1 MLLLGSLL
9 RARRTCQTPS
19 RHRTFS
25 SSARAWRPEGTTAIA
40 CCNTQRAQPTPA
52 KATAQLLSPES
63 FSRSKYSV
71 TVRLADSCQWL
82 FLLRPFPSQA
92 ALSSCLHHPPHQHLP
107 CARFFRAH
115 QPLANLAPSSS
126 WEQPS
131 PAPGQGPSSRPS
143 SSVSTPPHPSRTD
156 FSGRGVSACSS
167 GGEKRG
173 QHGEQRDRAGHG
185 GW

>member
-40 CCNTQRAQPTPA
+40 CCSTQRAQPTPA

-82 FLLRPFPSQA
+82 FLLRPFPSQDP
-92 ALSSCLHHPPHQHLP
+92 SSCLHHPPHQHLP

-131 PAPGQGPSSRPS
+131 PAPGQLQTLFPPVLLSEH
-143 SSVSTPPHPSRTD
+143 STTSFPHR
-156 FSGRGVSACSS
+156 FF
-167 GGEKRG
+167 
-173 QHGEQRDRAGHG
+173 RAGRLRLQQR
-185 GW
+185 W